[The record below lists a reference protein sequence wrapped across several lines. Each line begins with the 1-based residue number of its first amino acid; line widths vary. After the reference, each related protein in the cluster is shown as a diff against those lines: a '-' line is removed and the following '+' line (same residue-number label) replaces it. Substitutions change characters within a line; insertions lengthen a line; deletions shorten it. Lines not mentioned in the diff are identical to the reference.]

1 MRSVKETLKRSH
13 PWSTYIS
20 QTGKADRIP
29 LQKVVL
35 IAVNYRMLCGKKL
48 YLFTLLYQMRRNYK
62 LGQIDKL
69 EQLIV
74 RPYVNKQQPSKQ
86 AHLLFIYIPNK

>member
-1 MRSVKETLKRSH
+1 MRSVKEALKRSH
-13 PWSTYIS
+13 PWSAYIS

-35 IAVNYRMLCGKKL
+35 IAVNYGMLCGKKL
-48 YLFTLLYQMRRNYK
+48 YLFTL
-62 LGQIDKL
+62 
-69 EQLIV
+69 QLIV
-74 RPYVNKQQPSKQ
+74 RRYANKQQPSKQ